1 MLRYFKR
8 NLPIAVA
15 AGLTSILTHLSTPVA
30 AMLEQRLVDNIIAR
44 DFQGFSNQLLY
55 SGLLVLVSALL
66 YWLSARTQKQ
76 FQVRFEESLRND
88 LFEKA
93 MSQPHS
99 LFQQTDT
106 AQQMSFIRNEASVVS
121 TNLTRPVFILVGY
134 FPMAAAV
141 LLIMFHYSPLL
152 ALLAIA
158 CAAIS
163 ILPPL
168 SFNRRLS
175 TQLADKLTR
184 DADLTFQLKETLGGH
199 ETISAFQA
207 LPQFLCRFFSSS
219 RAAADAAYRLE
230 VMAALLENA
239 AYVIQKFV
247 WFVTFLVAGRMAV
260 HQQISVGTLMMFV
273 TLLGEFCGCVTL
285 YAQTVPLLLSI
296 RPEIQKISAV
306 LDHPV
311 TAWVGDRKPTFQEQL
326 DVRELY
332 FGYTP
337 DVTVLKGVNLTLR
350 HGEKTVLLGSSG
362 GGKSTLIRL
371 LSGSDPNYT
380 GFIAYDGT
388 ELHSLNISQLSSIVT
403 VIHQNT
409 FLFNDSILFN
419 ITLGQ
424 TFSPEILED
433 ALVRSGVS
441 RFLPSI
447 PGGLDASC
455 GENGARLSG
464 GQKQRIAIARALI
477 RNVHLLILDE
487 GVSAIDVEA
496 AKEIERELLSMK
508 ELTLLTITHRLRDG
522 LIDQYDQILLLENGK
537 VRTLDSV

>member
-1 MLRYFKR
+1 M
-8 NLPIAVA
+8 
-15 AGLTSILTHLSTPVA
+15 
-30 AMLEQRLVDNIIAR
+30 
-44 DFQGFSNQLLY
+44 
-55 SGLLVLVSALL
+55 
-66 YWLSARTQKQ
+66 
-76 FQVRFEESLRND
+76 
-88 LFEKA
+88 
-93 MSQPHS
+93 
-99 LFQQTDT
+99 
-106 AQQMSFIRNEASVVS
+106 
-121 TNLTRPVFILVGY
+121 
-134 FPMAAAV
+134 
-141 LLIMFHYSPLL
+141 
-152 ALLAIA
+152 
-158 CAAIS
+158 
-163 ILPPL
+163 
-168 SFNRRLS
+168 
-175 TQLADKLTR
+175 
-184 DADLTFQLKETLGGH
+184 
-199 ETISAFQA
+199 
-207 LPQFLCRFFSSS
+207 
-219 RAAADAAYRLE
+219 
-230 VMAALLENA
+230 
-239 AYVIQKFV
+239 
-247 WFVTFLVAGRMAV
+247 
-260 HQQISVGTLMMFV
+260 
-273 TLLGEFCGCVTL
+273 GEFCGCVTL

-362 GGKSTLIRL
+362 GGKSTLIWL

>member
-15 AGLTSILTHLSTPVA
+15 AGLTSILTQLSTPVA

-273 TLLGEFCGCVTL
+273 TFWVNSAAASPFTPRLSRYCSASGRKFKKSPPCWTILSLPGSVIENQPFRNSWMSGNCTLG
-285 YAQTVPLLLSI
+285 I
-296 RPEIQKISAV
+296 RP
-306 LDHPV
+306 
-311 TAWVGDRKPTFQEQL
+311 
-326 DVRELY
+326 
-332 FGYTP
+332 
-337 DVTVLKGVNLTLR
+337 TLR
-350 HGEKTVLLGSSG
+350 SS
-362 GGKSTLIRL
+362 K
-371 LSGSDPNYT
+371 
-380 GFIAYDGT
+380 
-388 ELHSLNISQLSSIVT
+388 
-403 VIHQNT
+403 
-409 FLFNDSILFN
+409 
-419 ITLGQ
+419 
-424 TFSPEILED
+424 
-433 ALVRSGVS
+433 
-441 RFLPSI
+441 
-447 PGGLDASC
+447 GL
-455 GENGARLSG
+455 
-464 GQKQRIAIARALI
+464 
-477 RNVHLLILDE
+477 
-487 GVSAIDVEA
+487 
-496 AKEIERELLSMK
+496 
-508 ELTLLTITHRLRDG
+508 T
-522 LIDQYDQILLLENGK
+522 
-537 VRTLDSV
+537 